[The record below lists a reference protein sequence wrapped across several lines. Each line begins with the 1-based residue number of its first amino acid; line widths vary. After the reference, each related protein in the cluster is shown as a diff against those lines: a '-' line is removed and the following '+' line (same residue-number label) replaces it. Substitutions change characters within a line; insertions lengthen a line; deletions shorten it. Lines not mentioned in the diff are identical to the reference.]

1 MALWGPFT
9 QNGNTTA
16 GWWVAGGNIT
26 NHEAFAV
33 QLSATSPT
41 NETGATFSNLVV
53 YINPTKYTL
62 DVTAVGPQ
70 AITYYINSDQV

>member
-16 GWWVAGGNIT
+16 GWELWGGGIT

-33 QLSATSPT
+33 QLDNTSPT
-41 NETGATFSNLVV
+41 NETGATFSDLNV
-53 YINPTKYTL
+53 YVNPTRYTIL
-62 DVTAVGPQ
+62 IRTVGPQ
-70 AITYYINSDQV
+70 AITYHINSNGV